1 MLSQLIYTS
10 QAIPGLSHACLQE
23 IAVTA
28 ARFNTMVG
36 ISGLLVFD
44 EGCFLQ
50 VLEGDAAAILPLYQK
65 IKQDRRH
72 RNVVQLIHEPIAQ
85 RRFAKWGMRLVA
97 EGVVDAGVSGEP
109 APVQPYGS
117 ASSLDSW
124 RELLTTDAFTHLTE
138 DRVRTVLDAFTR
150 GRWHQRAAAA
160 PGTPPAH
167 GRPESDSTA
176 TGELFIPGRV
186 LNDEQRLGL
195 PQQAPLFAFQ
205 PIVDFENG
213 RISSYEALLRGPAGE
228 PPHSVLGA
236 YTGEALHRFDLHS
249 KAAAL
254 AIARQLG
261 SDARLSL
268 NLLPES
274 LLVDENAVVQLVRD
288 AAACGFS
295 PDRLVLEVTE
305 EEAITDPERFAAAVN
320 RVRAAGMRVAIDDF
334 GAGYAGLSLLA
345 DFQPDKLKIDR
356 CIVHNV
362 HENGPRQAI
371 VRAIVEFCYCL
382 GISVVAE
389 GVETAEEFH
398 WLRSAGVHRIQ
409 GYLIARPQ
417 LCALPPV
424 CWPG

>member
-10 QAIPGLSHACLQE
+10 QAISGLTDACLQD

-28 ARFNTMVG
+28 ARFNSMVG

-50 VLEGDAAAILPLYQK
+50 VLEGDDAAILPLYQH

-72 RNVVQLIHEPIAQ
+72 RNVVKLIHEPIAK

-97 EGVVDAGVSGEP
+97 EGVDPGVDGEP
-109 APVQPYGS
+109 TPVQPYGS
-117 ASSLDSW
+117 ASALENW
-124 RELLTTDAFTHLTE
+124 RELFITDAFAHLTE

-150 GRWHQRAAAA
+150 GRWHQRTAAA
-160 PGTPPAH
+160 PSAAPAN
-167 GRPESDSTA
+167 GRPES
-176 TGELFIPGRV
+176 GELFIPGCA
-186 LNDEQRLGL
+186 LSDEQRQGL

-228 PPHSVLGA
+228 PPHSVLNAFTGA
-236 YTGEALHRFDLHS
+236 ALHRFDLHS
-249 KAAAL
+249 KAAAM

-261 SDARLSL
+261 SEARLSL

-274 LLVDENAVVQLVRD
+274 LLVDDDAVDQLVR
-288 AAACGFS
+288 AGAACGFS
-295 PDRLVLEVTE
+295 PDRMVLEVTE

-320 RVRAAGMRVAIDDF
+320 RVRAAGMRLAIDDF

>member
-10 QAIPGLSHACLQE
+10 QAIEGLSHASLQD

-28 ARFNTMVG
+28 ARFNSMVG

-50 VLEGDAAAILPLYQK
+50 VLEGDDAAILPLYQH

-72 RNVVQLIHEPIAQ
+72 RNVVKLIHEPIAK

-97 EGVVDAGVSGEP
+97 EGIADGGEGGEP
-109 APVQPYGS
+109 TPTQPYGS
-117 ASSLDSW
+117 ATALENW
-124 RELLTTDAFTHLTE
+124 RELFITDAFAHITE
-138 DRVRTVLDAFTR
+138 DRVRTVLDAFAR
-150 GRWHQRAAAA
+150 GRWHQRTVAT
-160 PGTPPAH
+160 PGGAH
-167 GRPESDSTA
+167 SHPGAGRHEV
-176 TGELFIPGRV
+176 GELFIPGCA
-186 LNDEQRLGL
+186 LSDDQRQGL
-195 PQQAPLFAFQ
+195 PPTAPLFAFQ

-228 PPHSVLGA
+228 PPHSVLSAFTGA
-236 YTGEALHRFDLHS
+236 ALHRFDLHS
-249 KAAAL
+249 KAAAM

-261 SDARLSL
+261 SEARLSL

-274 LLVDENAVVQLVRD
+274 LLVDENAVDQLVR
-288 AAACGFS
+288 AGAACGFS
-295 PDRLVLEVTE
+295 PDRMVLEVTE

-320 RVRAAGMRVAIDDF
+320 RVRAAGMRLAIDDF

-362 HENGPRQAI
+362 HESGPRQAI

-382 GISVVAE
+382 GIAVVAE
-389 GVETAEEFH
+389 GVETVEEFH

-409 GYLIARPQ
+409 GFLIARPQ

>member
-10 QAIPGLSHACLQE
+10 QAIPGLTHVALQD

-28 ARFNTMVG
+28 ARFNSLVG

-50 VLEGDAAAILPLYQK
+50 VLEGDDAAIVPLYQH
-65 IKQDRRH
+65 IKRDVRH
-72 RNVVQLIHEPIAQ
+72 LNVVKLIHEPINK

-97 EGVVDAGVSGEP
+97 DT
-109 APVQPYGS
+109 PYGNAS
-117 ASSLDSW
+117 ALENW
-124 RELLTTDAFTHLTE
+124 RELFTTDAFAHLTE

-150 GRWHQRAAAA
+150 GRWHQRTAAL
-160 PGTPPAH
+160 PHSGH
-167 GRPESDSTA
+167 GPHAQGFVSAD
-176 TGELFIPGRV
+176 GLFIPGTS
-186 LNDEQRLGL
+186 LSDSQQHAL
-195 PQQAPLFAFQ
+195 PPHEPLFAFQ

-213 RISSYEALLRGPAGE
+213 RVSSYEALLRGPTGE
-228 PPHSVLGA
+228 PPQTVLGA
-236 YTGEALHRFDLHS
+236 YTGEALHRFDLRS
-249 KAAAL
+249 KVAAL

-261 SDARLSL
+261 SQARLSL

-274 LLVDENAVVQLVRD
+274 LMVDAKAVDFLVQ
-288 AAACGFS
+288 AAATFGYT
-295 PDRLVLEVTE
+295 PDRIVLEVTE
-305 EEAITDPERFAAAVN
+305 EEAITDLDMFADAVK
-320 RVRAAGMRVAIDDF
+320 RVRSAGMRIAIDDF
-334 GAGYAGLSLLA
+334 GAGFAGLSLLA

-356 CIVHNV
+356 CIVQNV
-362 HENGPRQAI
+362 HESGPRQAI

-389 GVETAEEFH
+389 GVETVEEFN

-424 CWPG
+424 CWQG